1 MNNKKEEKEEYE
13 EFYEELSNNM
23 EHALGTDLG
32 LRNMLEDFSSYAGLT
47 ALRIVL
53 MNIPDHN
60 TIREEII
67 EDWKKC
73 QTDRFNENI
82 KDFEKLFHSYSV
94 PYNVMPS
101 PEEVRAR
108 FEANLQEVEILT
120 RKNLRVD

>member
-1 MNNKKEEKEEYE
+1 MKKKEEKEEYE
-13 EFYEELSNNM
+13 EFYEALSNNM
-23 EHALGTDLG
+23 ENALGTDLG
-32 LRNMLEDFSSYAGLT
+32 LRNMLEDFSSYAGMT

-60 TIREEII
+60 AIREEII

-73 QTDRFNENI
+73 QTDRFNKNI

-101 PEEVRAR
+101 PSEVRAR

-120 RKNLRVD
+120 RKNLRID